1 MNRNVLETVLG
12 AVVLLVAGGFL
23 FYAYQNSQAAG
34 SDSYSL
40 VAQFDR
46 IDGLE
51 NGADVRIGGIKV
63 GSVTA
68 QTLDPATYR
77 AQVQFTV
84 QNGVELPLDS
94 SAAVMSDGLLGGKY
108 LSLEPGGDIDMLES
122 GDEVTLTQSSVRLE
136 DLIGQLIYSGGSGSG
151 SSGGESAGGESEN
164 PITQ

>member
-1 MNRNVLETVLG
+1 MNRNYLETALG
-12 AVVLLVAGGFL
+12 ALVLLVAIGFL
-23 FYAYQNSQAAG
+23 YYAYQNQQSG
-34 SDSYSL
+34 SGDGYAL

-63 GSVTA
+63 GSVIG

-77 AQVQFTV
+77 AQVRFTV
-84 QNGVELPLDS
+84 QDDVELPLDS
-94 SAAVMSDGLLGGKY
+94 SAAIMSDGLLGGKY

-136 DLIGQLIYSGGSGSG
+136 DLIGQLIYSGGSG
-151 SSGGESAGGESEN
+151 GGDDAGGEA
-164 PITQ
+164 PVTQ